1 MFRLTLA
8 CLAAAAVLASCG
20 DDGETS
26 EAAAGEP
33 IPNVASD
40 EESAPPKAK
49 PARKGAIVRVVDSQ
63 FGRVVADR
71 QGEALYLFDK
81 EQGERSRCYGEC
93 AEVWPPLLAKGKPR
107 AGSGAR
113 KGLLGTTR
121 RRNGKL
127 QVTYAGHPLYYF
139 VDDSPGQILCHNVAE
154 FGGLWLV
161 VKPNGA
167 AVS

>member
-8 CLAAAAVLASCG
+8 CLAVAAVLASCG
-20 DDGETS
+20 DDGDTS
-26 EAAAGEP
+26 EAAA
-33 IPNVASD
+33 ASS
-40 EESAPPKAK
+40 EAAAPPKAM

-71 QGEALYLFDK
+71 KGEALYLFDK
-81 EQGERSRCYGEC
+81 EQGKRSRCYGEC

-107 AGSGAR
+107 AGNGAR

-161 VKPNGA
+161 VKPNGS
-167 AVS
+167 AVG

>member
-1 MFRLTLA
+1 MFRLILA

-26 EAAAGEP
+26 QATTGEP
-33 IPNVASD
+33 SEVTA
-40 EESAPPKAK
+40 APPKAK

-81 EQGERSRCYGEC
+81 EQGRRSRCYGEC
-93 AEVWPPLLAKGKPR
+93 AEVWPPLVAKGKPR

-113 KGLLGTTR
+113 RDLLGTTR
-121 RRNGKL
+121 RRNGRL